1 MTTIETQEQGAAG
14 AFIPGALEQV
24 TIMNRELLMLVE
36 AISREKN
43 VERDVV
49 FAAVE
54 AALAQAAKKL
64 YEGEVDLRVAIDR
77 DTGNYET
84 FRRWHVVPDEAGL
97 QLPDQEILL
106 FEAKEQIPDIEV
118 DEYIE
123 ESVESVPIGR
133 IGAMAAKQVILQKIR
148 DAEREML
155 LNDFM
160 SRGEKIFTGTVKRMD
175 KGDIIVESGRVEG
188 RLRRSEMIPKENL
201 RSGDRVRAMIMEVDL
216 TLRGAPI
223 LLSRSAPAF
232 MIELFRNEVPEIE
245 QGLLEIKSCARD
257 PGSRAKI
264 AVVSHDKRVDPI
276 GTCVGVRGTRVN
288 AVTNELAGERVDI
301 VLWSDDPAQFVIGAL
316 APANVSSIVVDEERH
331 AMDVVVDE
339 ENLAI
344 AIGRGGQN
352 VRLASDLTG
361 WKINIMDAAESAQK
375 EAEET
380 SGLRALFMEKLDV
393 DQEIADILI
402 EEGFTNLEEV
412 AYVPIQE
419 MLDIEAFDED
429 TVNELRARA
438 KDALLTQAIAREE
451 SVESVSQELRYLEG
465 LTPELIAQLADAGV
479 KSRDDLADL
488 AVDELTAITGQSE
501 EDARALILKAREHWF
516 VDQA

>member
-1 MTTIETQEQGAAG
+1 
-14 AFIPGALEQV
+14 
-24 TIMNRELLMLVE
+24 MNREMLMLVE
-36 AISREKN
+36 AISHEKN

-49 FAAVE
+49 FGAVE
-54 AALAQAAKKL
+54 LALAQATKKL
-64 YEGEVDLRVAIDR
+64 YQGDVDIRVSMDR
-77 DTGNYET
+77 DSGEYET
-84 FRRWHVVPDEAGL
+84 FRRWLVVPDSAGL
-97 QLPDQEILL
+97 QNPEAEELL
-106 FEAKEQIPDIEV
+106 MDAKERVADVEEG
-118 DEYIE
+118 EYIE
-123 ESVESVPIGR
+123 ELIESLPIGR

-155 LNDFM
+155 LQDFM
-160 SRGEKIFTGTVKRMD
+160 SRGEKIFLGTVKRMD
-175 KGDIIVESGRVEG
+175 KGDLIVESGRVEG
-188 RLRRSEMIPKENL
+188 RLRRSEMIPKENF
-201 RSGDRVRAMIMEVDL
+201 RNGDRVRAMIMEVDT

-223 LLSRSAPAF
+223 ILSRSSPEF
-232 MIELFRNEVPEIE
+232 MIELFRQEVPEVE

-257 PGSRAKI
+257 AGSRAKI
-264 AVVSHDKRVDPI
+264 AVISHDKRVDPI

-301 VLWSDDPAQFVIGAL
+301 VLWSEDPAQFVIGAL
-316 APANVSSIVVDEERH
+316 APANVSSIVVDEEKH

-375 EAEET
+375 QADET
-380 SGLRALFMEKLDV
+380 HGTRVLFMEKLDV

-402 EEGFTNLEEV
+402 DEGFTSLEEV

-419 MLDIEAFDED
+419 MLEIESFDED

-438 KDALLTQAIAREE
+438 KDALLTMEIAREE
-451 SVESVSQELRYLEG
+451 SVEEVSQNLRDLEG
-465 LTPELIAQLADAGV
+465 LNAELIAKLAEAGV
-479 KSRDDLADL
+479 VTRDDLADL
-488 AVDELTAITGQSE
+488 AIDELVEITGQSE
-501 EDARALILKAREHWF
+501 EEAKTLILKAREHWF
-516 VDQA
+516 VGQE

>member
-1 MTTIETQEQGAAG
+1 
-14 AFIPGALEQV
+14 
-24 TIMNRELLMLVE
+24 MNRELLMLVE

-43 VERDVV
+43 VEADVV
-49 FAAVE
+49 FGAVE
-54 AALAQAAKKL
+54 LALAQATKKL
-64 YEGEVDLRVAIDR
+64 YEGETDIRVAIDR
-77 DTGNYET
+77 DSGNYET
-84 FRRWHVVPDEAGL
+84 FRRWHVVPSEAGL
-97 QLPDQEILL
+97 QLPEQEILL
-106 FEAKEQIPDIEV
+106 FEAEEDKPGVEV
-118 DEYIE
+118 GDVIE
-123 ESVESVPIGR
+123 EPIESLPIGR
-133 IGAMAAKQVILQKIR
+133 IGAMAAKQIILQKIR

-155 LNDFM
+155 LNDFL
-160 SRGEKIFTGTVKRMD
+160 SRGEKIFVGTVKRMD
-175 KGDIIVESGRVEG
+175 KGDMIAESGRVEG

-201 RSGDRVRAMIMEVDL
+201 RTGDRLRAMIMEVDA

-223 LLSRSAPAF
+223 LLSRSAPEF
-232 MIELFRNEVPEIE
+232 MVELFRQEVPEIE

-316 APANVSSIVVDEERH
+316 APANVSSIVVDEEKH

-375 EAEET
+375 KAEEST
-380 SGLRALFMEKLDV
+380 SIRSLFMEKLDV
-393 DQEIADILI
+393 DESVADILI
-402 EEGFTNLEEV
+402 EEGFASLEEV
-412 AYVPIQE
+412 AYVPLQE
-419 MLDIEAFDED
+419 MLEIEGFDEE

-438 KDALLTQAIAREE
+438 KAAVLTMEIAREE
-451 SVESVSQELRYLEG
+451 SVVGAAQDLRDLEG
-465 LTPELIAQLADAGV
+465 ITPELIAKLADNNIHT
-479 KSRDDLADL
+479 RDDLADL

-501 EDARALILKAREHWF
+501 EEARALILKAREHWF
-516 VDQA
+516 GENA

>member
-1 MTTIETQEQGAAG
+1 
-14 AFIPGALEQV
+14 
-24 TIMNRELLMLVE
+24 MNRELLMLVE

-43 VERDVV
+43 VDRDVV
-49 FAAVE
+49 FGAVE

-64 YEGEVDLRVAIDR
+64 YEGDVDMRVAINR
-77 DTGNYET
+77 ETGDYET

-97 QLPDQEILL
+97 QLPDQEILQ
-106 FEAKEQIPDIEV
+106 FEAREQIPDIEV
-118 DEYIE
+118 GEYIE
-123 ESVESVPIGR
+123 EPVESVSIGR

-160 SRGEKIFTGTVKRMD
+160 SRGEKIFSGAVKRMD
-175 KGDIIVESGRVEG
+175 KGDILIESGRVEG

-201 RSGDRVRAMIMEVDL
+201 RNGDRVRAMIMEVDL

-223 LLSRSAPAF
+223 LLSRAAPEF
-232 MIELFRNEVPEIE
+232 MVELFRQEVPEIE

-264 AVVSHDKRVDPI
+264 AVVSHDKRIDPI
-276 GTCVGVRGTRVN
+276 GTCVGVRGSRVT

-301 VLWSDDPAQFVIGAL
+301 VLWSEDPAQFVIGAL
-316 APANVSSIVVDEERH
+316 APANVSSIVVDEEKH

-352 VRLASDLTG
+352 VRLASELTG
-361 WKINIMDAAESAQK
+361 WKINIMDAAESAEKQA
-375 EAEET
+375 AET
-380 SGLRALFMEKLDV
+380 GSIRQLFMEKLDV
-393 DQEIADILI
+393 DEEIAGILI

-412 AYVPIQE
+412 AYVPLQE

-438 KDALLTQAIAREE
+438 KDALLTLEIAREE
-451 SVESVSQELRYLEG
+451 KVEAVAEDLRGLEG
-465 LTPELIAQLADAGV
+465 MNAELLAALAEAGV
-479 KSRDDLADL
+479 RTRDDLADL
-488 AVDELTAITGQSE
+488 AVDELTDITGQT
-501 EDARALILKAREHWF
+501 EDEARALIMKAREHWF
-516 VDQA
+516 SDEA

>member
-1 MTTIETQEQGAAG
+1 
-14 AFIPGALEQV
+14 
-24 TIMNRELLMLVE
+24 MNRELLMLVD

-49 FAAVE
+49 LGAVE
-54 AALAQAAKKL
+54 LALAQATKKL
-64 YEGEVDLRVAIDR
+64 YQGEVDIRVSVDR
-77 DTGNYET
+77 DSGNYET
-84 FRRWHVVPDEAGL
+84 FRRWLVVPDDAGL
-97 QLPDQEILL
+97 QNPEAEELL
-106 FEAKEQIPDIEV
+106 MDAKERIDDVEV
-118 DEYIE
+118 GEYIE
-123 ESVESVPIGR
+123 ETIESMPIGR

-175 KGDIIVESGRVEG
+175 KGDLIVESGRVEG
-188 RLRRSEMIPKENL
+188 RLRRSDMMPKENL
-201 RSGDRVRAMIMEVDL
+201 RNGDRVRAMIMDVDL

-223 LLSRSAPAF
+223 ILSRSAPEF
-232 MIELFRNEVPEIE
+232 MVELFRHEVPEIE

-264 AVVSHDKRVDPI
+264 AVLSHDRRVDPI

-288 AVTNELAGERVDI
+288 AVTTELAGERVDI
-301 VLWSDDPAQFVIGAL
+301 VLWSEDPAQFVIGAL
-316 APANVSSIVVDEERH
+316 APANVSSIVVDEEKH

-375 EAEET
+375 QADET
-380 SGLRALFMEKLDV
+380 DTARRLFMEKLDV

-402 EEGFTNLEEV
+402 EEGFESLEEV
-412 AYVPIQE
+412 AYVPLQE
-419 MLDIEAFDED
+419 MLDIESFDED

-438 KDALLTQAIAREE
+438 KDVLLTMEIAREE
-451 SVESVSQELRYLEG
+451 NVDSASLDLRDLEG
-465 LTPELIAQLADAGV
+465 ITPELMAKLAENGV
-479 KSRDDLADL
+479 HTRDDLADL
-488 AVDELTAITGQSE
+488 AIDELTDLTGQSDE
-501 EDARALILKAREHWF
+501 EATALILKAREHWF
-516 VDQA
+516 ATGQD